1 MKSNFNFSINAGTA
15 KVAGKEIEFP
25 GFNVNCDV
33 EYSPKELKDLYELY
47 KQAVQELPKLM
58 VAAMEEAEIAS
69 HESRKRLRKLYEEDK
84 KTTEEK

>member
-1 MKSNFNFSINAGTA
+1 MKSNFDFSINAGTT
-15 KVAGKEIEFP
+15 KVGGREVEFP
-25 GFNVNCDV
+25 GFTVKCDV

-58 VAAMEEAEIAS
+58 VAAMEEAEVAS
-69 HESRKRLRKLYEEDK
+69 HESQKRLRKLYGEDK